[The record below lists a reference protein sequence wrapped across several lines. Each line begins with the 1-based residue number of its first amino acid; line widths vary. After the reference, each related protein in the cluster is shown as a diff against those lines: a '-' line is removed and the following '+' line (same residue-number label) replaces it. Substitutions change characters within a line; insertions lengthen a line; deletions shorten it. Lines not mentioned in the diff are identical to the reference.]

1 MMLLTFLVFIC
12 TVQMNVYCVHSKRVL
27 YTFTVN
33 TKGFLM
39 QNKWNCMQI
48 YMINMI
54 DSDKEAEA
62 VCDQQQQEMQIK

>member
-48 YMINMI
+48 V
-54 DSDKEAEA
+54 DRDKEAEA

>member
-48 YMINMI
+48 V

>member
-1 MMLLTFLVFIC
+1 
-12 TVQMNVYCVHSKRVL
+12 
-27 YTFTVN
+27 
-33 TKGFLM
+33 M

-48 YMINMI
+48 V